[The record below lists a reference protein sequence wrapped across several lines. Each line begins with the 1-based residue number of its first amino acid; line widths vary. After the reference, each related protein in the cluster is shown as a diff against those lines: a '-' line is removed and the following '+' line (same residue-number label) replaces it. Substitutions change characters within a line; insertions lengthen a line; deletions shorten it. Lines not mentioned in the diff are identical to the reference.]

1 MLIEELVVDPLVVM
15 QARAETL
22 VQRKARTPIEA
33 VRALA
38 SMQKKPHP
46 FLNTVTEDDPLLLIG
61 QVRYSQRTDGYDP
74 VSTALR
80 FAAAGADAIALFTD
94 DSLYPADLDDLV
106 MLSRAVSIPVIGQNY
121 YADEYQIVE
130 ARAAGASALM
140 LYAGLVERP
149 VLRTLVSATQRNRMT
164 AVVDVHDADE
174 LEYALS
180 LSPYVISLSSA
191 RPGQPPGDIRQLRA
205 LRERMPMG
213 THAILSDPLYTVDQI
228 AAAQSL
234 DVEAVILNEALLA
247 LPGGLARVR

>member
-1 MLIEELVVDPLVVM
+1 MMAVLDRLPAPASGVPLRGILE
-15 QARAETL
+15 QD
-22 VQRKARTPIEA
+22 
-33 VRALA
+33 A
-38 SMQKKPHP
+38 SMSRH
-46 FLNTVTEDDPLLLIG
+46 
-61 QVRYSQRTDGYDP
+61 
-74 VSTALR
+74 VSWRAGGTADW
-80 FAAAGADAIALFTD
+80 FYT
-94 DSLYPADLDDLV
+94 PADLDDLV

-228 AAAQSL
+228 AAAQAL